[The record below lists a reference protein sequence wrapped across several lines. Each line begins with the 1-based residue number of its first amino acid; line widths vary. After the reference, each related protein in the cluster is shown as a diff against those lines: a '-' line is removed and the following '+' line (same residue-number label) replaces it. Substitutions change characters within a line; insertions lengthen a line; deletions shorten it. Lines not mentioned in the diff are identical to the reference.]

1 MLQITDMSDKLIFI
15 VSSPR
20 SGSTLL
26 ERMISSHSKV
36 AGGPEPHLLT
46 PLAHLGYYDNI
57 EKAPYDHLRAV
68 AAQREFVAS
77 LPGGEEDYLLAL
89 RAYCYHLYA
98 RQLEAAGTGRE
109 RVLDKTP
116 AYALV
121 LPFIEKVFP
130 RAKYIVLTR
139 HPAAIFS
146 SYAQSFFENDWTAA
160 HDFNP
165 IVERYVPAMARFLR
179 STKTPMIHVRYEDL
193 VQDPDVWMQKV
204 CDCLELPF
212 EPGIVEYGAQKEGAP
227 KEPQRKGLGD
237 PIGVSRHTRP
247 VTSSLHK
254 WVKEVHS
261 DPKKEKLLKQMIG
274 FNDPADY
281 RTLGYDPDTLFEP
294 LERHRDKLAAAAAA
308 PAGNTST
315 PAGKKKKKGSVNA
328 FTIERRLLHLL
339 RRNIH
344 SNAIGRL
351 LKKIRFGCDVLL
363 R

>member
-1 MLQITDMSDKLIFI
+1 MLQITDMSEKLIFI

-20 SGSTLL
+20 SGSTLV
-26 ERMISSHSKV
+26 ERMVSSHSRV
-36 AGGPEPHLLT
+36 AGGPEPHILT

-77 LPGGEEDYLLAL
+77 LPGGENDYLFAL
-89 RAYCYHLYA
+89 RAYCYHLYG
-98 RQLEAAGTGRE
+98 RQLEAAGAGRE

-130 RAKYIVLTR
+130 AAKYIMLTR
-139 HPAAIFS
+139 HPAAIFAS
-146 SYAQSFFENDWTAA
+146 FAQSFFENDWKAA
-160 HDFNP
+160 HEFNP

-179 STKTPMIHVRYEDL
+179 STQVPLIHVRYEDL
-193 VQDPDVWMQKV
+193 VQDPETWMKKV

-212 EPGIVEYGAQKEGAP
+212 EPEIVDYGARN
-227 KEPQRKGLGD
+227 EPQRKGLGD
-237 PIGVSRHTRP
+237 PIGVARHTRP

-254 WVKEVHS
+254 WVEAVHA
-261 DPKKEKLLKQMIG
+261 DPEKEKLLRRMIG
-274 FNDPADY
+274 FVDPEDF

-294 LERHRDKLAAAAAA
+294 LERHREKLAAAESAAASSGAAA
-308 PAGNTST
+308 PV
-315 PAGKKKKKGSVNA
+315 KKKKKKDSLTA
-328 FTIERRLLHLL
+328 FTIERRLLHLV

-344 SNAIGRL
+344 RNALGKL

>member
-1 MLQITDMSDKLIFI
+1 MLQINDMSDRLIFI

-26 ERMISSHSKV
+26 ERMISSHSRV

-46 PLAHLGYYDNI
+46 PLAHLGYYENI

-77 LPGGEEDYLLAL
+77 LPGGEEDYLQAL
-89 RAYCYHLYA
+89 RAYCYHLYS
-98 RQLEAAGTGRE
+98 RQMESAGPGRE

-121 LPFIEKVFP
+121 LPFIERVFP
-130 RAKYIVLTR
+130 RAKYVVLTR
-139 HPAAIFS
+139 HPAAIFA
-146 SYAQSFFENDWTAA
+146 SYAQSFFEDDWKAA
-160 HDFNP
+160 HAFNP
-165 IVERYVPAMARFLR
+165 VVERYVPAMARFLR
-179 STKTPMIHVRYEDL
+179 STRTPMIHVRYEDL
-193 VQDPDVWMQKV
+193 VQDPETWMKKV

-212 EPGIVEYGAQKEGAP
+212 EPEIVNYGEQKEGAS

-237 PIGVSRHTRP
+237 PIGVSQHTRP

-254 WVKEVHS
+254 WVQAVHA
-261 DPKKEKLLKQMIG
+261 DPQKEKLLRQMIG
-274 FNDPADY
+274 FNSPDDY
-281 RTLGYDPDTLFEP
+281 RTLGYDPDALFEP
-294 LERHRDKLAAAAAA
+294 LERHREKLAAAAVQ
-308 PAGNTST
+308 PPGQT
-315 PAGKKKKKGSVNA
+315 PPKKKKKKKTSMNA
-328 FTIERRLLHLL
+328 FTFERRILHMV
-339 RRNIH
+339 RKNIH
-344 SNAIGRL
+344 TNALGRL